1 MSDEQHLDR
10 LRAADPLQGEL
21 PPALER
27 MPALDRRPA
36 GARRWDT
43 ALVVANL
50 VLLAAVLA
58 HGVDH
63 ALIQE
68 RGVGGLS
75 FEVML
80 GGASITAV
88 SVVSLVV
95 ALRGDGRAPLVA
107 LLAGPWVATA
117 VIVGHF
123 IPHWSEFSDPYAD
136 ADLEAI
142 SYVLALASAAA
153 GLALAAVAVIARGAR
168 DVRLIGD

>member
-1 MSDEQHLDR
+1 MSDDRHLDR

-21 PPALER
+21 PPPLER
-27 MPALDRRPA
+27 MPALDRRPTPA
-36 GARRWDT
+36 SRWDT
-43 ALVVANL
+43 ALVAANL

-63 ALIQE
+63 AVIQE
-68 RGVGGLS
+68 RGVGSLS

-80 GGASITAV
+80 GGASITVV
-88 SVVSLVV
+88 SVVSLLV

-136 ADLEAI
+136 ADLGAI
-142 SYVLALASAAA
+142 SYVLAIASAAA
-153 GLALAAVAVIARGAR
+153 GVALAAVAVITRGAR
-168 DVRLIGD
+168 DVSLTGN